1 MTRFRISAVMAAL
14 TILFLTAPLASWAAP
29 GDYRFELAGTPEKT
43 DAGMRVK
50 LRLVTV
56 AGEKSVPGA
65 EIVQTRLD
73 MGPDGMPTMT
83 AKVKSMPAN
92 EPDIYLFEAQ
102 PTMAGNWAL
111 TVSVKIEG
119 EAEPVTGAITIP
131 VAK

>member
-1 MTRFRISAVMAAL
+1 MSRIFTSAMTAAL
-14 TILFLTAPLASWAAP
+14 TTLFLIPPLTGWAAP
-29 GDYRFELAGTPEKT
+29 EDYRFELAGQPEKT
-43 DAGMRVK
+43 DAGMLVK
-50 LRLVTV
+50 LRLVTM
-56 AGEKSVPGA
+56 AGGKPVPGV

-83 AKVKSMPAN
+83 AKVRSLPAN

-111 TVSVKIEG
+111 SVSAKIQG
-119 EAEPVTGAITIP
+119 EPEPVTGAITIL

>member
-1 MTRFRISAVMAAL
+1 MSRFRNSAVMAAL
-14 TILFLTAPLASWAAP
+14 TILFLTSPLTSWAAP
-29 GDYRFELAGTPEKT
+29 DDYRFDLAGQPEKT
-43 DAGMRVK
+43 DTGMLVK
-50 LRLVTV
+50 VRLVTV

-73 MGPDGMPTMT
+73 MGPDGMPAMT
-83 AKVKSMPAN
+83 AKVKSLPAD

-111 TVSVKIEG
+111 TVSVKIKG
-119 EAEPVTGAITIP
+119 EPEPVSGVINIP

>member
-1 MTRFRISAVMAAL
+1 MAAL
-14 TILFLTAPLASWAAP
+14 TILFLTSPLTSWAAP
-29 GDYRFELAGTPEKT
+29 QDYRFELAGQPEKT
-43 DAGMRVK
+43 DAGMLVK

-73 MGPDGMPTMT
+73 MGPDGMPAMT
-83 AKVKSMPAN
+83 AKVRSLPAN
-92 EPDIYLFEAQ
+92 GPDIYLFEAQ

-111 TVSVKIEG
+111 SVSAKIPG
-119 EAEPVTGAITIP
+119 EPEPVTGAVTIP